1 MADAD
6 RRYLVWGLPYA
17 PAIGHPAR
25 LSGRKAVVDHVT
37 RFLGAVEKF
46 RFFDLKVYAFAKA
59 EAFLRVYFDP
69 TRAAKARTTFPCPKV

>member
-1 MADAD
+1 
-6 RRYLVWGLPYA
+6 
-17 PAIGHPAR
+17 
-25 LSGRKAVVDHVT
+25 VDHVT

>member
-1 MADAD
+1 MTIAPICCNGIS
-6 RRYLVWGLPYA
+6 RR
-17 PAIGHPAR
+17 
-25 LSGRKAVVDHVT
+25 SSTAVVDHVT

-59 EAFLRVYFDP
+59 EAFLRVYSDP